1 MIDLHTHLLPDW
13 DDGAQDWVEMYKMAK
28 VALKDGI
35 TKIVLT
41 PHIFRLTKHGDNPE
55 LLDAKFAL
63 FKEKS
68 SRFEI
73 GFYRGAEV
81 FIHPEIVENIRKY
94 RLAIEDSDYV
104 FVEFPADH
112 VVSGVRDLFYQM
124 MLEGLIP
131 IISHP
136 ERNAVFA
143 ARQELLFDLVSMGAL
158 AQVTAKS
165 ILGEFGSETREVAR
179 SFLENNLVHVI
190 ASDAHDSEK
199 RPPMLS
205 EAVERAGR
213 IVGREKAQAMVTS
226 IPQAILDNKEIP
238 DYGSPISRAQKK
250 GWIIRFK
257 K

>member
-28 VALKDGI
+28 IALKDGI

-41 PHIFRLTKHGDNPE
+41 PHIFRLTKHGDNTE
-55 LLDAKFAL
+55 LLEAMFVL
-63 FKEKS
+63 FKEKA

-73 GFYRGAEV
+73 EFYRGAEV
-81 FIHPEIVENIRKY
+81 FIHPEIIENVRKY
-94 RLAIEDSDYV
+94 RLTIEGSDYV

-112 VVSGVRDLFYQM
+112 VVTTVRDLFYKM

-143 ARQELLFDLVSMGAL
+143 ARPELLFDLINMGAL

-165 ILGEFGSETREVAR
+165 ILGDFGGETSDVAKK
-179 SFLENNLVHVI
+179 FLENNLVHVI
-190 ASDAHDSEK
+190 ASDAHNSEK
-199 RPPMLS
+199 RPPLLN
-205 EAVERAGR
+205 EAVERAAK
-213 IVGREKAQAMVTS
+213 IVGKEKAQAMVNS
-226 IPQAILDNKEIP
+226 IPQAILENKEIP
-238 DYGSPISRAQKK
+238 DYGSPANPSPKK
-250 GWIIRFK
+250 RWIIRFRK
-257 K
+257 

>member
-13 DDGAQDWVEMYKMAK
+13 DDGARDWVEMYKMAK
-28 VALKDGI
+28 VALKDGV

-55 LLDAKFAL
+55 LLSAMFDL
-63 FKEKS
+63 FKEKAA
-68 SRFEI
+68 RFEI
-73 GFYRGAEV
+73 TFYRGAEV
-81 FIHPEIVENIRKY
+81 FIHPEIIENIRK
-94 RLAIEDSDYV
+94 LKLFIEGTDYV

-112 VVSGVRDLFYQM
+112 VVSGVRDLFYKM

-143 ARQELLFDLVSMGAL
+143 ARPELLFDLINMGAL

-165 ILGEFGSETREVAR
+165 ILGDFGAETRDVAKV
-179 SFLENNLVHVI
+179 FLENNLVHVI

-199 RPPMLS
+199 RPPLLS
-205 EAVERAGR
+205 EAVEKATK
-213 IVGREKAQAMVTS
+213 IVGKEKAEAMVNS
-226 IPQAILDNKEIP
+226 IPQAILENTEIP
-238 DYGSPISRAQKK
+238 DFGGPIAPSQKK
-250 GWIIRFK
+250 RWIIRLK
-257 K
+257 R

>member
-13 DDGAQDWVEMYKMAK
+13 DDGARDWVEMYKMAK
-28 VALKDGI
+28 VALKDGV

-55 LLDAKFAL
+55 LLSAMFDL
-63 FKEKS
+63 FKEKAA
-68 SRFEI
+68 RFEI
-73 GFYRGAEV
+73 TFYRGAEV
-81 FIHPEIVENIRKY
+81 FIHPEIIENIRK
-94 RLAIEDSDYV
+94 LQLFIEGTDYV

-112 VVSGVRDLFYQM
+112 VVSGVRDLFYKM

-143 ARQELLFDLVSMGAL
+143 ARPELLFDLINMGAL

-165 ILGEFGSETREVAR
+165 ILGDFGAETRDVAKV
-179 SFLENNLVHVI
+179 FLENNLVHVI

-199 RPPMLS
+199 RPPLLS
-205 EAVERAGR
+205 EAVEKATK
-213 IVGREKAQAMVTS
+213 IVGKEKAEAMVNS
-226 IPQAILDNKEIP
+226 IPQAILENTEIP
-238 DYGSPISRAQKK
+238 DFGGPIAPSQKK
-250 GWIIRFK
+250 RWIIRLK
-257 K
+257 R